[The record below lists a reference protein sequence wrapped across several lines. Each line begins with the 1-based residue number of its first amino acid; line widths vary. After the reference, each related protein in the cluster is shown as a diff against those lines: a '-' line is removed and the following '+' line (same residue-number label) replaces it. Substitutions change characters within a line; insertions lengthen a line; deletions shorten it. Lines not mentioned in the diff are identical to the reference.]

1 MGRKE
6 MNEMYFGIGIAVASI
21 LISIILTFIEKW
33 MELKERLKKLEK
45 EAEKLVARYKDLQ
58 CYTCKYGEAD
68 DTGIWCETYKTEHEN
83 TDIYCNKWE
92 MKR

>member
-33 MELKERLKKLEK
+33 MELKRIIMT
-45 EAEKLVARYKDLQ
+45 V
-58 CYTCKYGEAD
+58 G
-68 DTGIWCETYKTEHEN
+68 
-83 TDIYCNKWE
+83 
-92 MKR
+92 